1 MKYKVG
7 DRVRIKNIDW
17 YNKNKDNNGNIE
29 LSTHFFTQEMSQF
42 CGKVM
47 TIKDVF
53 EYMNDNVIY
62 YIDGIGYDWTDDMI
76 EGLAEEE
83 TKPKFKVGDK
93 IKLKSKLLNDIFG
106 VIGYEPEGYRITNIS
121 NGLTYFMSY
130 SIEHCYELV
139 KEEGK
144 ETSWKPSKEEMD
156 VLYSL
161 AYITNKY
168 DEHKEEVI
176 TRLYQDLKREFF
188 NGSSYEN
195 MFPDTEDD
203 VRRRSTIQ
211 VLEYARSLD
220 NYNQYGKEDIDK
232 NIAWLEKQDK
242 KPQGKSA
249 PEAINEKNIDSQ
261 NYLKPTNKV
270 EPKFHV
276 GESFNLPQGYQFVD
290 ENGNIINA
298 QKIVLEKK
306 KKNRYP
312 KTYKECCE
320 VLDWNHRDYDR
331 VGYEAELLCKFQ
343 VLLLCRDAYWKIA
356 GEEMGLGKPWKPDW
370 KDSEERRYSI
380 VNIEGDINLPETT
393 LTKWILKVTN
403 KILVF
408 PTEEMRDTFYDN
420 FKELIEI
427 CKELL

>member
-161 AYITNKY
+161 YYTTNEY
-168 DEHKEEVI
+168 DEHKKDVI
-176 TRLYQDLKREFF
+176 THLYQDLKREFF
-188 NGSSYEN
+188 NDSSYEN
-195 MFPDTEDD
+195 MFSPD
-203 VRRRSTIQ
+203 
-211 VLEYARSLD
+211 
-220 NYNQYGKEDIDK
+220 NKED
-232 NIAWLEKQDK
+232 
-242 KPQGKSA
+242 
-249 PEAINEKNIDSQ
+249 
-261 NYLKPTNKV
+261 
-270 EPKFHV
+270 
-276 GESFNLPQGYQFVD
+276 
-290 ENGNIINA
+290 NA
-298 QKIVLEKK
+298 
-306 KKNRYP
+306 
-312 KTYKECCE
+312 
-320 VLDWNHRDYDR
+320 
-331 VGYEAELLCKFQ
+331 
-343 VLLLCRDAYWKIA
+343 
-356 GEEMGLGKPWKPDW
+356 
-370 KDSEERRYSI
+370 
-380 VNIEGDINLPETT
+380 
-393 LTKWILKVTN
+393 
-403 KILVF
+403 
-408 PTEEMRDTFYDN
+408 
-420 FKELIEI
+420 
-427 CKELL
+427 

>member
-7 DRVRIKNIDW
+7 DKVRIKSIDW
-17 YNKNKDNNGNIE
+17 YNENKDKDDNVPLIE
-29 LSTHFFTQEMSQF
+29 TTNSDYNFIEVMRGF

-47 TIKDVF
+47 TIFSV
-53 EYMNDNVIY
+53 NGY
-62 YIDGIGYDWTDDMI
+62 YYDMLEDDGDYYWTDEMI
-76 EGLAEEE
+76 EGLAGEESE
-83 TKPKFKVGDK
+83 K
-93 IKLKSKLLNDIFG
+93 KLSD
-106 VIGYEPEGYRITNIS
+106 E
-121 NGLTYFMSY
+121 
-130 SIEHCYELV
+130 
-139 KEEGK
+139 
-144 ETSWKPSKEEMD
+144 SWKPSKEEMD
-156 VLYSL
+156 VLYGL
-161 AYITNKY
+161 AYITNQY
-168 DEHKEEVI
+168 DEHKEEII

-261 NYLKPTNKV
+261 NYLKSTNKV

-306 KKNRYP
+306 KKDVNLTQEQIKKMVHDSCVLFCKHCGCGIPRDTCTSLGTCKEHDEYRSAIRTHLMEKNKKEYP

-331 VGYEAELLCKFQ
+331 VGYESELLCKFQ

-356 GEEMGLGKPWKPDW
+356 GDWIPEFRFGKKKYCIMTKDNNVISATVEETN
-370 KDSEERRYSI
+370 RI
-380 VNIEGDINLPETT
+380 
-393 LTKWILKVTN
+393 LT
-403 KILVF
+403 F
-408 PTEEMRDTFYDN
+408 PTEEMRDAFYEN
-420 FKELIEI
+420 FKELIEQ